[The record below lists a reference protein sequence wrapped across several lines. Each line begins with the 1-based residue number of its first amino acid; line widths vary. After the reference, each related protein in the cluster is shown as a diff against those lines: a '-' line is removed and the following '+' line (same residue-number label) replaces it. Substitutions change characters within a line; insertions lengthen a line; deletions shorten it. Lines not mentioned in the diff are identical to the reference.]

1 MSGHT
6 REALCS
12 TAQNISVLKKWR
24 IYDTLDKSHIRR
36 SYSYSFET
44 RAFYNAK
51 NASDHADLLN
61 LYSDGVNPINLIAV
75 SDFFNQT
82 LRYADIASV
91 AHNLTRRGIV
101 PFIGYW
107 EHYSGFYTDV
117 SIAVNHG
124 ISDPDVMAILK
135 EHDQMYAARIT
146 ADGMFLFP

>member
-1 MSGHT
+1 MSGRT
-6 REALCS
+6 RETLYS
-12 TAQNISVLKKWR
+12 IAQNISVLKEWR
-24 IYDTLDKSHIRR
+24 VYDALDKSHIRG

-51 NASDHADLLN
+51 NASDRADLLN

-75 SDFFNQT
+75 SDFYNQT
-82 LRYADIASV
+82 LRYADIANA

-107 EHYSGFYTDV
+107 EHDSGFHTGV

-135 EHDQMYAARIT
+135 EHDQMYAARIS
-146 ADGMFLFP
+146 ADGMCLFP